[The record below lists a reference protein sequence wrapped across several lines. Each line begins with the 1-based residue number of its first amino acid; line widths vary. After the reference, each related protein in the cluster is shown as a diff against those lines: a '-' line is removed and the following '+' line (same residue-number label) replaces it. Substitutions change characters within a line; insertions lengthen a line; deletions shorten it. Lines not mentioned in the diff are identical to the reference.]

1 MIWFEPPTVCRWETT
16 EDTKVSLKLESKQNE
31 NAPAAKKSVATLP
44 SISKQK
50 RSPPTKVV
58 EDFDVL
64 NIPSHIDL
72 SGLMRDF
79 FMPNM
84 PDGFTIKMQDK
95 IASDP
100 PAAIQS
106 INDILS
112 ETNSPRWLYPKRT
125 ETRPLQIVEKPST
138 SDTQSEQSTYMFS
151 QLLNDL
157 NGLWEQ
163 QEPFFERQ
171 SDEHSEMLS
180 MSVTDGQDSVDAES
194 ESNFKD
200 MSFLRTGSDYPFSF
214 LPVPAKEETI
224 DEAKKS
230 EDEESEE
237 DSVDIDDDVEN
248 ENLERSL
255 AMTFQSKWIQLNCIE
270 FFSDSED
277 IHPPIGRWSVRDVHD
292 PKFNEEKLAIQFRSG
307 RLGHFGL
314 AVNWYSNLPY
324 QTWELKPN
332 VKGYDLLR
340 IINYSITH
348 LTS

>member
-1 MIWFEPPTVCRWETT
+1 M
-16 EDTKVSLKLESKQNE
+16 KLESKQNE
-31 NAPAAKKSVATLP
+31 NAPVAKKSVATLP
-44 SISKQK
+44 STSKQK
-50 RSPPTKVV
+50 RPPPTKVV
-58 EDFDVL
+58 EDFDIL
-64 NIPSHIDL
+64 NIPSHVDL
-72 SGLMRDF
+72 SGLMREF

-84 PDGFTIKMQDK
+84 PDGFTIKMQEK
-95 IASDP
+95 IASDAP
-100 PAAIQS
+100 TAIQS
-106 INDILS
+106 INDILT

-138 SDTQSEQSTYMFS
+138 SDTQPEQSTYMFS

-200 MSFLRTGSDYPFSF
+200 MSILRTGSDYPFSF
-214 LPVPAKEETI
+214 LPVPTKEETI

-255 AMTFQSKWIQLNCIE
+255 AISLSNRNEFNEIKLNFSVTRRTFIRPSVDGVCAMSTIRNSTRKNWRFN
-270 FFSDSED
+270 F
-277 IHPPIGRWSVRDVHD
+277 VRDV
-292 PKFNEEKLAIQFRSG
+292 LATSVSPSIGIAICLIKRGSSN
-307 RLGHFGL
+307 RL
-314 AVNWYSNLPY
+314 
-324 QTWELKPN
+324 
-332 VKGYDLLR
+332 
-340 IINYSITH
+340 
-348 LTS
+348 